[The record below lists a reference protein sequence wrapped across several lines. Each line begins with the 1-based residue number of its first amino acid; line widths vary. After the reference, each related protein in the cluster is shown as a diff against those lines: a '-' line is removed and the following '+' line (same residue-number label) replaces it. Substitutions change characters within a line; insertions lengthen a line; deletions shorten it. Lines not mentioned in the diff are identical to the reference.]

1 METNHEEQA
10 NWATAEVERLR
21 AENERLRKEL
31 RAYHTLF
38 GDITLREGKS
48 SSVLSK

>member
-1 METNHEEQA
+1 MEADHEAQA
-10 NWATAEVERLR
+10 NWATAEVERLQQ
-21 AENERLRKEL
+21 ENEQLRKEL